1 MTIDLTQ
8 FHDAFFE
15 ESFEAL
21 DSMEA
26 ALLKLDI
33 GAPEPELINTIFRVA
48 HSIKGGSATFGFS
61 DIASFTH
68 SLETLLDELRSGGMQ
83 VTLAISDLLLKS
95 VDVMRAMLRSTQAK
109 QPLDM
114 QKVSDL
120 QFDLELTI
128 AQKNSAPPAKPAPA
142 PAAAPAA
149 TAPGGAVA
157 STSGVPAGAVPA
169 GAAST
174 TAPVATVGAAGAP
187 GAAGAAGAAAPA
199 ATAPV
204 AAVVATPYGA
214 PVGASPAATGS
225 AATASAAAGPGH
237 ATASPAAATAT
248 ASTSRGWEISFRP
261 YRELFARGN
270 DPLRMLRELAELG
283 DLTVHVDT
291 SALPT
296 FSDLDSQSCYLAWNL
311 ELAGDVLEADIKQV
325 FEWAEGDCDLE
336 LRQVGAPEANAA
348 ALAPAPAAGDATQA
362 TLVDGPAP
370 NATAESQPAIHAD
383 RSASAG
389 AADAAV
395 ADAILSATDHKP
407 DAPAHNTTA
416 ASAPAATPAASAP
429 AAPTHQPTLSPVKEN
444 KPDTPVAAIG
454 DSGSIRVSVEKIDEL
469 MNTVGELVITQA
481 MLSQLGTAMEGPN
494 AEKLRAGLAQ
504 LERNTRELQES
515 VMRVRML
522 PISFVFS
529 RFPRMVRD
537 IAQRLGKQIDLK
549 LTGEQTELDKTVL
562 EKIGD
567 PLVHLVR
574 NSIDHGIE
582 MPDARI
588 AAGKPAAGTVHLDAC
603 HRGGNIAVEVSDD
616 GGGLDKDRILAK
628 ARQRGLVGPNDA
640 LTDDQI
646 HDLIFLPGFST
657 AEKTTDLSGRGVG
670 MDVVRRNVKELG
682 GKIELRSEQGKG
694 SRFIITLPLTLAIVD
709 GQSVAVGSET
719 YIIPLIS
726 IVESM
731 RLKETAISRLSGHNE
746 VFSFRGD
753 YLPIIRLH
761 ELFGVEPRA
770 RALHEGLVV
779 IAEGDGRRVGLFVDD
794 LLGQQQ
800 VVIKSLEANY
810 GHVEG
815 VSGATILGDGSVA
828 LILDVTG
835 IIHAASMRAAA

>member
-68 SLETLLDELRSGGMQ
+68 SCETLLDELRSGGMQ
-83 VTLAISDLLLKS
+83 VSLEISDVLLKT
-95 VDVMRAMLRSTQAK
+95 VDVMRAMLRSTQSK
-109 QPLDM
+109 QPINM
-114 QKVSDL
+114 QKVSDV
-120 QFDLELTI
+120 QFDVEMMI
-128 AQKNSAPPAKPAPA
+128 AQKNNAPAKPAAAPVKAALAAVPTPAAPA
-142 PAAAPAA
+142 PAAA
-149 TAPGGAVA
+149 
-157 STSGVPAGAVPA
+157 
-169 GAAST
+169 
-174 TAPVATVGAAGAP
+174 
-187 GAAGAAGAAAPA
+187 
-199 ATAPV
+199 
-204 AAVVATPYGA
+204 
-214 PVGASPAATGS
+214 ASPA
-225 AATASAAAGPGH
+225 
-237 ATASPAAATAT
+237 TAT
-248 ASTSRGWEISFRP
+248 SASNAPPRWEISFRP

-270 DPLRMLRELAELG
+270 DPLRMMRELAELG
-283 DLTVHVDT
+283 QLTVNVDM
-291 SALPT
+291 SALPG
-296 FSDLDSQSCYLAWNL
+296 FEQLDAQSCYLAWKL
-311 ELAGDVLEADIKQV
+311 ELAGDVPEDAIKQV

-336 LRQVGAPEANAA
+336 LRRVGAETAA
-348 ALAPAPAAGDATQA
+348 AVAAEPAVVEIEPAPSQAA
-362 TLVDGPAP
+362 L
-370 NATAESQPAIHAD
+370 
-383 RSASAG
+383 
-389 AADAAV
+389 
-395 ADAILSATDHKP
+395 ADAILSGTAPAIEEPKPEPAGPAATAPTLTAVKDTKP
-407 DAPAHNTTA
+407 DASIGA
-416 ASAPAATPAASAP
+416 
-429 AAPTHQPTLSPVKEN
+429 V
-444 KPDTPVAAIG
+444 G

-481 MLSQLGTAMEGPN
+481 MLSQLGAALEGGN

-582 MPDARI
+582 MPDVRI
-588 AAGKPAAGTVHLDAC
+588 AAGKDAVGTVHLDAC

-628 ARQRGLVGPNDA
+628 ARQRGLVGPNDI

-682 GKIELRSEQGKG
+682 GKIELRSEPGKG

-709 GQSVAVGSET
+709 GQSVAVGTET

-731 RLKETAISRLSGHNE
+731 RLKETSISRLSGHNE

-800 VVIKSLEANY
+800 VVIKSLEVNY

>member
-61 DIASFTH
+61 SIASFTH
-68 SLETLLDELRSGGMQ
+68 SCETLLDELRSGGMQ
-83 VTLAISDLLLKS
+83 VTIEISDLLLKT
-95 VDVMRAMLRSTQAK
+95 VDVMREMLRATQAK
-109 QPLDM
+109 QEIDA
-114 QKVSDL
+114 QRASDV
-120 QFDLELTI
+120 QRDVEAMI
-128 AQKNSAPPAKPAPA
+128 AKKNDAPAKTAPRVPAGDSLAGRSVAA
-142 PAAAPAA
+142 PAAA
-149 TAPGGAVA
+149 GA
-157 STSGVPAGAVPA
+157 GR
-169 GAAST
+169 
-174 TAPVATVGAAGAP
+174 
-187 GAAGAAGAAAPA
+187 
-199 ATAPV
+199 
-204 AAVVATPYGA
+204 Y
-214 PVGASPAATGS
+214 
-225 AATASAAAGPGH
+225 
-237 ATASPAAATAT
+237 
-248 ASTSRGWEISFRP
+248 WEINFRP
-261 YRELFARGN
+261 YPELFARGN
-270 DPLRMLRELAELG
+270 DPLRMLRELAEMGELQIKANL
-283 DLTVHVDT
+283 D
-291 SALPT
+291 SLPT
-296 FSDLDSQSCYLAWNL
+296 LAELEPQSCYLAWDL
-311 ELAGDVLEADIKQV
+311 KLSGDVAEESIKNV
-325 FEWAEGDCDLE
+325 FEWAEGDCDLTMK
-336 LRQVGAPEANAA
+336 LVGG
-348 ALAPAPAAGDATQA
+348 APAAG
-362 TLVDGPAP
+362 AP
-370 NATAESQPAIHAD
+370 
-383 RSASAG
+383 ASA
-389 AADAAV
+389 
-395 ADAILSATDHKP
+395 
-407 DAPAHNTTA
+407 A
-416 ASAPAATPAASAP
+416 ASADGTSANPVSAP
-429 AAPTHQPTLSPVKEN
+429 AAPSEPIVAAAPAAAAPTTAASPA
-444 KPDTPVAAIG
+444 PAAPAAAPVAAAPASVAAVA

-469 MNTVGELVITQA
+469 MNTVGELVITQS
-481 MLSQLGTAMEGPN
+481 MLSQLGNAVDGPN

-582 MPDARI
+582 MPDARV
-588 AAGKPAAGTVHLDAC
+588 AAGKSPAGTVHLDAC

-616 GGGLDKDRILAK
+616 GGGLNKERILAK
-628 ARQRGLVGPNDA
+628 AKQRGLVGQNDI

-657 AEKTTDLSGRGVG
+657 ADKTTDLSGRGVG

-682 GKIELRSEQGKG
+682 GKIELKSEQGKG

-709 GQSVAVGSET
+709 GQSVAVGNET

-731 RLKETAISRLSGHNE
+731 RLKESGVSRLSGRHE

-761 ELFGVEPRA
+761 ELFGVEPRT
-770 RALHEGLVV
+770 RSLHEGLVV
-779 IAEGDGRRVGLFVDD
+779 IAEGDGRRIGLFVDD

-800 VVIKSLEANY
+800 VVIKSLETNY
-810 GHVEG
+810 GRVEG

-835 IIHAASMRAAA
+835 LIQAASMRAAA

>member
-21 DSMEA
+21 DSMES

-68 SLETLLDELRSGGMQ
+68 SCETLLDELRSGGMQ
-83 VTLAISDLLLKS
+83 VSLEISDLLLKT
-95 VDVMRAMLRSTQAK
+95 VDVMRAMLRSTQSK

-114 QKVSDL
+114 QKVSDV
-120 QFDLELTI
+120 QFDVEMMI
-128 AQKNSAPPAKPAPA
+128 AQKNNAPAKPV
-142 PAAAPAA
+142 AAPAKA
-149 TAPGGAVA
+149 AP
-157 STSGVPAGAVPA
+157 AVPA
-169 GAAST
+169 GDSLAGRSV
-174 TAPVATVGAAGAP
+174 TAQPANR
-187 GAAGAAGAAAPA
+187 AAPA
-199 ATAPV
+199 
-204 AAVVATPYGA
+204 
-214 PVGASPAATGS
+214 S
-225 AATASAAAGPGH
+225 A
-237 ATASPAAATAT
+237 ASPAAANTMSAT
-248 ASTSRGWEISFRP
+248 AATAASSSTPASAAPVRWEISFRP

-270 DPLRMLRELAELG
+270 DPLRMMRELAELG
-283 DLTVHVDT
+283 DLTVNVDT
-291 SALPT
+291 SALPN
-296 FSDLDSQSCYLAWNL
+296 FAELDSQSCYLAWKL
-311 ELAGDVLEADIKQV
+311 ELAGDVSEDAIKQV

-336 LRQVGAPEANAA
+336 LRRVGAETAPVVAA
-348 ALAPAPAAGDATQA
+348 VVVETEPAPAPAT
-362 TLVDGPAP
+362 
-370 NATAESQPAIHAD
+370 
-383 RSASAG
+383 
-389 AADAAV
+389 DAAV
-395 ADAILSATDHKP
+395 ADAILSGAAPTAEDPKPGSAAPATVAPAAAPPVAVAAVKDAKP
-407 DAPAHNTTA
+407 DAIAG
-416 ASAPAATPAASAP
+416 
-429 AAPTHQPTLSPVKEN
+429 V
-444 KPDTPVAAIG
+444 G

-481 MLSQLGTAMEGPN
+481 MLSQLGAALEGGN

-574 NSIDHGIE
+574 NSVDHGIE
-582 MPDARI
+582 MPEVRV
-588 AAGKPAAGTVHLDAC
+588 AAGKDAVGTVHLDAC
-603 HRGGNIAVEVSDD
+603 HSGGNIAVEVSDD

-628 ARQRGLVGPNDA
+628 ARQRGLVGPNDV

-682 GKIELRSEQGKG
+682 GKIELRSEGGKG

-731 RLKETAISRLSGHNE
+731 RLKETSISRLSGHNE

-770 RALHEGLVV
+770 HALHEGLVV

-828 LILDVTG
+828 LILDVKG
-835 IIHAASMRAAA
+835 IIAAASMRAAA

>member
-68 SLETLLDELRSGGMQ
+68 SCETLLDELRSGGMQ
-83 VTLAISDLLLKS
+83 VSLDISDLLLKT
-95 VDVMRAMLRSTQAK
+95 VDVMRAMLRSTQSK

-114 QKVSDL
+114 QRVSDI
-120 QFDLELTI
+120 QFDVELMI
-128 AQKNSAPPAKPAPA
+128 AQKNNAPAKPA
-142 PAAAPAA
+142 AAPTQPA
-149 TAPGGAVA
+149 TV
-157 STSGVPAGAVPA
+157 
-169 GAAST
+169 
-174 TAPVATVGAAGAP
+174 APVAVAP
-187 GAAGAAGAAAPA
+187 SPAPISVAPA
-199 ATAPV
+199 GDSLAGRSVAPAPVV
-204 AAVVATPYGA
+204 AAVAK
-214 PVGASPAATGS
+214 
-225 AATASAAAGPGH
+225 H
-237 ATASPAAATAT
+237 
-248 ASTSRGWEISFRP
+248 WEISFRP

-270 DPLRMLRELAELG
+270 DPLRMMRELAELG
-283 DLTVHVDT
+283 ELKVEVDT
-291 SALPT
+291 SALPP
-296 FSDLDSQSCYLAWNL
+296 FADLDAQSCYLAWKL
-311 ELAGDVLEADIKQV
+311 ELTGDVAEDAIKQV

-336 LRQVGAPEANAA
+336 LRMVGGETADVATVAA
-348 ALAPAPAAGDATQA
+348 VEPVPAVEPVAVEVTPAPATITVPEVTVAAA
-362 TLVDGPAP
+362 PTL
-370 NATAESQPAIHAD
+370 TAVP
-383 RSASAG
+383 SA
-389 AADAAV
+389 
-395 ADAILSATDHKP
+395 KP
-407 DAPAHNTTA
+407 DAI
-416 ASAPAATPAASAP
+416 SA
-429 AAPTHQPTLSPVKEN
+429 V
-444 KPDTPVAAIG
+444 G

-481 MLSQLGTAMEGPN
+481 MLSQLGAALEGSN

-582 MPDARI
+582 MPDVRI
-588 AAGKPAAGTVHLDAC
+588 AAGKGAAGTVHLDAC

-628 ARQRGLVGPNDA
+628 AKQRGLVGQNDV
-640 LTDDQI
+640 LTDEQI

-682 GKIELRSEQGKG
+682 GKIELRSERGKG

-731 RLKETAISRLSGHNE
+731 RLKETSISRLSGHNE

-828 LILDVTG
+828 LILDVAG
-835 IIHAASMRAAA
+835 IIQAASMRAAA

>member
-21 DSMEA
+21 DGMEA

-83 VTLAISDLLLKS
+83 VTVPMSDLLLKS
-95 VDVMRAMLRSTQAK
+95 VDVMRAMLKSTQSK

-114 QKVSDL
+114 QRVSDL
-120 QFDLELTI
+120 QFDLELMI
-128 AQKNSAPPAKPAPA
+128 AQKNATPAPTVIPEA
-142 PAAAPAA
+142 IAHLVAAQAQAAAPAA
-149 TAPGGAVA
+149 VA
-157 STSGVPAGAVPA
+157 S
-169 GAAST
+169 
-174 TAPVATVGAAGAP
+174 
-187 GAAGAAGAAAPA
+187 APA
-199 ATAPV
+199 AVAP
-204 AAVVATPYGA
+204 T
-214 PVGASPAATGS
+214 PAAL
-225 AATASAAAGPGH
+225 
-237 ATASPAAATAT
+237 
-248 ASTSRGWEISFRP
+248 GWDITFRP

-270 DPLRMLRELAELG
+270 DPLRMMRELAELG
-283 DLTVHVDT
+283 ELTVHVDT
-291 SALPT
+291 TALPS
-296 FSDLDSQSCYLAWNL
+296 FADLEPQSCYLAWQL
-311 ELAGDVLEADIKQV
+311 ELAGDVAEDAIKQV

-336 LRQVGAPEANAA
+336 LRRKGATASAATATAAPLTNA
-348 ALAPAPAAGDATQA
+348 APAAAAIAPAAT
-362 TLVDGPAP
+362 
-370 NATAESQPAIHAD
+370 S
-383 RSASAG
+383 
-389 AADAAV
+389 DAAV
-395 ADAILSATDHKP
+395 ADAILSGNAADEPNSDNAATAAAASGASASASP
-407 DAPAHNTTA
+407 STSSGAPASATTA
-416 ASAPAATPAASAP
+416 AP
-429 AAPTHQPTLSPVKEN
+429 AAPAAVSPAPSSVKEAKVDSPV
-444 KPDTPVAAIG
+444 TTIG

-481 MLSQLGTAMEGPN
+481 MLSQLGSALEGPN
-494 AEKLRAGLAQ
+494 AEKFRAGLAQ

-582 MPDARI
+582 MPDARV

-628 ARQRGLVGPNDA
+628 ARQRGLVGQNDV

-682 GKIELRSEQGKG
+682 GKIELRSDRGKG

-731 RLKETAISRLSGHNE
+731 RLKETSISRLSGRNE

-770 RALHEGLVV
+770 HALHEGLVV

-810 GHVEG
+810 GRVEG

-835 IIHAASMRAAA
+835 IIAAASLRVAA

>member
-21 DSMEA
+21 DSMET

-33 GAPEPELINTIFRVA
+33 GAPDKELINTIFRVA

-83 VTLAISDLLLKS
+83 VTLSMSDLLLKS
-95 VDVMRAMLRSTQAK
+95 VDVMRAMLRAVQAK
-109 QPLDM
+109 QPIDA
-114 QKVSDL
+114 QRVSDL
-120 QFDLELTI
+120 QFDLELMI
-128 AQKNSAPPAKPAPA
+128 AQKPALAPVSAPVVAAPQAIAAAQPMVPTATVAQEPAKR
-142 PAAAPAA
+142 AAPA
-149 TAPGGAVA
+149 V
-157 STSGVPAGAVPA
+157 
-169 GAAST
+169 
-174 TAPVATVGAAGAP
+174 
-187 GAAGAAGAAAPA
+187 
-199 ATAPV
+199 
-204 AAVVATPYGA
+204 
-214 PVGASPAATGS
+214 TGK
-225 AATASAAAGPGH
+225 
-237 ATASPAAATAT
+237 
-248 ASTSRGWEISFRP
+248 RWQISFRP

-270 DPLRMLRELAELG
+270 DPLRMMRELAELG
-283 DLTVHVDT
+283 DLTVNVDAA
-291 SALPT
+291 ALPA
-296 FSDLDSQSCYLAWNL
+296 LSQLEPSECHLAWTL
-311 ELAGDVLEADIKQV
+311 ELTGEMGEEAIRQV
-325 FEWAEGDCDLE
+325 FEWAEGDCE
-336 LRQVGAPEANAA
+336 LMIAA
-348 ALAPAPAAGDATQA
+348 APAAEAAPDADSVA
-362 TLVDGPAP
+362 
-370 NATAESQPAIHAD
+370 
-383 RSASAG
+383 
-389 AADAAV
+389 
-395 ADAILSATDHKP
+395 ADAILSAVP
-407 DAPAHNTTA
+407 APAPSPKIETA
-416 ASAPAATPAASAP
+416 AKAEG
-429 AAPTHQPTLSPVKEN
+429 Q
-444 KPDTPVAAIG
+444 VAAIG
-454 DSGSIRVSVEKIDEL
+454 DASSIRVSVEKIDEL

-481 MLSQLGTAMEGPN
+481 MLSQLGTQIEGTT
-494 AEKLRAGLAQ
+494 AEKLRSGLGQ
-504 LERNTRELQES
+504 LERNMRELQES

-537 IAQRLGKQIDLK
+537 LAQRLGKQIELK

-582 MPDARI
+582 SPEVRAS
-588 AAGKPAAGTVHLDAC
+588 AGKPAFGTVHLDAC

-616 GGGLDKDRILAK
+616 GAGLDQDRILSK
-628 ARQRGLVGPNDA
+628 ARSRGLVGPSDQ
-640 LTDDQI
+640 LTEEQI
-646 HDLIFLPGFST
+646 HELIFVPGFST
-657 AEKTTDLSGRGVG
+657 AEKTTDVSGRGVG

-682 GKIELRSEQGKG
+682 GKIEVRTEPGKG
-694 SRFIITLPLTLAIVD
+694 SRFVITLPLTLAIVD

-719 YIIPLIS
+719 YIVPLVS

-731 RLKETAISRLSGHNE
+731 QLKVSNVSRLSSRGE

-761 ELFGVEPRA
+761 DLYGVEPRT
-770 RALHEGLVV
+770 RNLNEGLVV
-779 IAEGDGRRVGLFVDD
+779 VAEGEGRRVGLFVDD

-828 LILDVTG
+828 LILDVAG
-835 IIHAASMRAAA
+835 IIRAASLRAAA